1 METNENKIEKSGRKK
16 RNFKD
21 ALKDVSKFIN
31 ICRWIFMTIA
41 VIEMLFA
48 CAYWVILFLTVSQ
61 VVSLGSV
68 IIVMVYIAHYLIPIA
83 TLAQIVLLI
92 VLGID
97 AAETKTEIKMR
108 IIFVF
113 MSIAPVLMM
122 WSVMFD
128 YWYKVISAA
137 FA

>member
-1 METNENKIEKSGRKK
+1 M
-16 RNFKD
+16 
-21 ALKDVSKFIN
+21 V
-31 ICRWIFMTIA
+31 IA

-122 WSVMFD
+122 WSIMFD